1 MSIVPSHDLELIE
14 HLDFEHTPPC
24 EHRQHGERTDMHS
37 GPAYVLVRV
46 AHDCGRNVTYYGCRT
61 WWERVVIPGR
71 PVYCDGCKVTL
82 SAHAVVTAL
91 GWVE

>member
-1 MSIVPSHDLELIE
+1 MSIAPDLELIE
-14 HLDFEHTPPC
+14 HLDWEHTPQC
-24 EHRQHGERTDMHS
+24 EHSQHGKRPDAHE

-46 AHDCGRNVTYYGCRT
+46 AHDCGRNVAYYVCRA

-71 PVYCDGCKVTL
+71 TVYCEDCKVYL
-82 SAHAVVTAL
+82 SAHEVVTAL